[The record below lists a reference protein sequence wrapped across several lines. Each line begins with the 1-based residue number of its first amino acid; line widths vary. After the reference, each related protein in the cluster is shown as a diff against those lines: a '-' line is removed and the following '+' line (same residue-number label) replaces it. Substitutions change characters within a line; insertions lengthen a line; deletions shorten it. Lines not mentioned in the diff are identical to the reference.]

1 MTIIEYTKVKRI
13 MAREKNTFS
22 ELHPK
27 SKKLFERAK
36 KALIGGVPMHWM
48 IQWPGSFPLFAK
60 EGNGSKVFDV
70 DGHTYVDFCLGDSG
84 AMFGHSPPATVNAA
98 TLQLRKGITMMLPTE
113 NSIWV
118 GKELASRFRLPYWQ
132 IAMTGT
138 DVNRFALRIARE
150 ATGRRKIL
158 VFNGCYHG
166 TVDETLVRIVNGN
179 VETRAGVM
187 PPSVHPMLTTK
198 IVEYNDLDAMQHAL
212 DPRDVAAVL
221 MEPAMT
227 NCGIVL
233 PEKGYLDGVREI
245 TRKTGTVWIVDET
258 HTWCTG
264 PGGYSGAYRLKPDM
278 ITLGKP
284 LGGGIPAAAFG
295 MSKEIF
301 RKTSPN
307 MLAAKTDVNGV
318 GGTMNGNALALAAI
332 RATLEKVATQRAF
345 HHMIAL
351 AKSFNEGVQST
362 IRNTG
367 VPWHSV
373 RLGARVEYQFRRTPS
388 RNGSDAE
395 AAADW
400 LLSKYMHLYSLNRGI
415 LLTPF
420 HNMALLSPYS
430 TQRDV
435 DQHTKVFQD
444 SVEEILA

>member
-1 MTIIEYTKVKRI
+1 MILIEHTKVKTI
-13 MAREKNTFS
+13 MAREKKTFS
-22 ELHPK
+22 KVHPK

-36 KALIGGVPMHWM
+36 KTLIGGVPMHWM
-48 IQWPGSFPLFAK
+48 IQWPGPFPLFAK
-60 EGNGSKVFDV
+60 EGNGSKVIDV
-70 DGHTYVDFCLGDSG
+70 DGHTYVDFCLGDTG
-84 AMFGHSPPATVNAA
+84 AMFGHSPVATVNAA

-118 GKELASRFRLPYWQ
+118 GKELARRFRLPYWQ
-132 IAMTGT
+132 IAMTAT
-138 DVNRFALRIARE
+138 DANRFALRIARE

-166 TVDETLVRIVNGN
+166 TVDETLVRIANGN
-179 VETRAGVM
+179 VEPREGVM
-187 PPSVHPMLTTK
+187 PPSVHPKLTTK
-198 IVEYNDLDAMQHAL
+198 IVEFNDFDALQHAL

-264 PGGYSGAYRLKPDM
+264 PGGYTAAHRLKPDM

-284 LGGGIPAAAFG
+284 LAGGIPAAAFG

-301 RKTSPN
+301 HKTSAN
-307 MLAAKTDVNGV
+307 MLAVETDVNGV

-332 RATLEKVATQRAF
+332 RATLERVATQRAF
-345 HHMIAL
+345 DHMIAL
-351 AKSFNEGVQST
+351 AKRFNEGVQST

-388 RNGSDAE
+388 RNGSDAA
-395 AAADW
+395 AAADM
-400 LLSKYMHLYSLNRGI
+400 LLSKYMHLYALNREI

-430 TQRDV
+430 RRRDV

-444 SVEEILA
+444 SVEELLA